1 MAYTLATYVLQQTPE
16 KYSAPLGLNVTD
28 FEYHEPVVKQ
38 RDTKSA
44 QLIITSAE
52 ADFDKMSVHVKF
64 YNPATK
70 HWYAHATVLC
80 QDTSAWLLD
89 WTRQKKVVSSRID
102 DLNTMAATGRANKLS
117 TDLAYS
123 LFAKLVRY
131 SEMYQTMQWVTL
143 NQDEAVTEVLY
154 PEHTSGTWTV
164 PPHFIDGV
172 ASLPGFILNGG
183 THYDNKNNFFVT
195 PSWKSMR
202 FAKPLSPGGRYQA
215 YVAMVPGGDGHSFDG
230 DVYVLQDG
238 EVVGLV
244 EAIKFLQW
252 PRSMLDRF
260 FTPPDSPAK
269 PTTLPPVQTEKKPRP
284 VVSLTPPYSDGAAS
298 PPATDIHNSSGA
310 PMLATKSTSPQVLTP
325 GTSSPPEQAEGS
337 DLTGRAMNLLAEE
350 LAVDPGLLTDNA
362 QVSDLGLDSLMSLV
376 MSTRFREELGIE
388 IRDAFFLEIST
399 IGDLK
404 KMLA

>member
-1 MAYTLATYVLQQTPE
+1 MAYTLATYVLQRGSG
-16 KYSAPLGLNVTD
+16 KFSALLGLNVTD

-38 RDTKSA
+38 RDTTSA
-44 QLIITSAE
+44 QLIVTTAE
-52 ADFDKMSVHVKF
+52 ADFDKMEVQVKW
-64 YNPATK
+64 YNPASK

-80 QDTSAWLLD
+80 EDTEAWLSD
-89 WTRQKKVVSSRID
+89 WSRQKKLVTSRID
-102 DLNTMAATGRANKLS
+102 DLNAMAATGRANKLS

-123 LFAKLVRY
+123 LFGKLVRY
-131 SEMYQTMQWVTL
+131 SQMYQTMQWVTL

-154 PEHTSGTWTV
+154 PEDTSGTWTV

-244 EAIKFLQW
+244 EAIKFLEW
-252 PRSMLDRF
+252 PRLMLNRF
-260 FTPPDSPAK
+260 FSPPEPLDK
-269 PTTLPPVQTEKKPRP
+269 PPVLPSLENWGQQRP
-284 VVSLTPPYSDGAAS
+284 AVTLTPPYSDGAAS
-298 PPATDIHNSSGA
+298 PPATDVHSSDGG
-310 PMLATKSTSPQVLTP
+310 PMLTTGSTTPVTLTP
-325 GTSSPPEQAEGS
+325 GTSKTPEPAAGT
-337 DLTGRAMNLLAEE
+337 DITRRALDLLAEE
-350 LAVDPGLLTDNA
+350 LAVDTGLLTDEA
-362 QVSDLGLDSLMSLV
+362 QVADLGLDSLMSLV
-376 MSTRFREELGIE
+376 ISTRLREDLGIE

-404 KMLA
+404 KMLQ

>member
-1 MAYTLATYVLQQTPE
+1 MAYTLATYVLQRGTE
-16 KYSAPLGLNVTD
+16 KFSAPLGLNVTD

-38 RDTKSA
+38 RDTTSA
-44 QLIITSAE
+44 QLILTTAE
-52 ADFDKMSVHVKF
+52 ADFDKMEVEVKW

-80 QDTSAWLLD
+80 EDTAAWLSD
-89 WTRQKKVVSSRID
+89 WSRQKKLVTSRID
-102 DLNTMAATGRANKLS
+102 ALNAMAATGRANKLS

-123 LFAKLVRY
+123 LFGKLVRY
-131 SEMYQTMQWVTL
+131 SRMYQTMQWVTL

-154 PEHTSGTWTV
+154 PENTSGTWTV

-244 EAIKFLQW
+244 EAIKFLEW
-252 PRSMLDRF
+252 PRLMLNRF
-260 FTPPDSPAK
+260 FTPPESLEK
-269 PTTLPPVQTEKKPRP
+269 PPVLPLLESFGQPRP
-284 VVSLTPPYSDGAAS
+284 AVSLTPPYSDRAGS
-298 PPATDIHNSSGA
+298 PPAKDVHNSADG
-310 PMLATKSTSPQVLTP
+310 PMLTTGSTSPLTLTP
-325 GTSSPPEQAEGS
+325 GTSRPPELVAGT
-337 DLTGRAMNLLAEE
+337 DTARRALDLLAEE
-350 LAVDPGLLTDNA
+350 LAVDIGLLTDEA
-362 QVSDLGLDSLMSLV
+362 QVADLGLDSLMSLV
-376 MSTRFREELGIE
+376 ISTRFREELDIE

-404 KMLA
+404 KMLH